1 MDEVVDKVDDE
12 ELDEESVAHSF
23 NMRDCSNIGGGGLPL
38 FPPGDNIMMLM
49 VIIMMIMMMLM
60 VMIMM
65 MLTVKTYLR
74 KKRQ

>member
-1 MDEVVDKVDDE
+1 MEEVDDE

-49 VIIMMIMMMLM
+49 VMIMMMVM

>member
-1 MDEVVDKVDDE
+1 MEQVVDKVDDE

-49 VIIMMIMMMLM
+49 MMLM

>member
-1 MDEVVDKVDDE
+1 MDKVDDE

-49 VIIMMIMMMLM
+49 VMIMMMVM

-65 MLTVKTYLR
+65 MLMVKTYLR

>member
-1 MDEVVDKVDDE
+1 MDKVVDKVDVE
-12 ELDEESVAHSF
+12 EFDEESVAQSF

-49 VIIMMIMMMLM
+49 VMI
-60 VMIMM
+60 MIMM